1 MNAMNRKQ
9 IPSSYVCNEIDALE
23 REEEQI
29 DREAHF
35 LEKRLRRIMETGGA
49 KGEEERLMQKWF
61 VLVNKRNAVIRRQM
75 QLNILEKEA
84 DMERRFELLN
94 KELRSILAIEDWQKT
109 ESQKQREKLLLEELV
124 TIVNKRDELVQ
135 HLDTQEK
142 AIEDDEMVESA
153 TQGPIHLTEPSD
165 KNCVIQ

>member
-1 MNAMNRKQ
+1 MVRRPVIHQ
-9 IPSSYVCNEIDALE
+9 LRVCDSN
-23 REEEQI
+23 
-29 DREAHF
+29 
-35 LEKRLRRIMETGGA
+35 TY
-49 KGEEERLMQKWF
+49 
-61 VLVNKRNAVIRRQM
+61 
-75 QLNILEKEA
+75 
-84 DMERRFELLN
+84 
-94 KELRSILAIEDWQKT
+94 WQKT

-142 AIEDDEMVESA
+142 AYIRVYIVQPPSAQLSIIWFLRAIHPMNAGFSADSFDANIADVMIEDDEMVESA